1 MTERAEMTDLAE
13 EREVRLPRWAESRN
27 ACGILGLVWKDY
39 HLCEH
44 DQLSMDKMEL

>member
-1 MTERAEMTDLAE
+1 MTERAEMTDLAD

-27 ACGILGLVWKDY
+27 ACGILGLVWKND

-44 DQLSMDKMEL
+44 DQLTMDKMEL